1 MSGLY
6 LYGIV
11 DAGPE
16 ALGHGLAGEALRR
29 VGGGPRAVVG
39 EPPEPPRPEPASLAA
54 HDAVVRRLAEQAPA
68 LLPARFG
75 QWLPDERALTDW
87 LAAHA
92 RELAESLAQVA
103 GCVQM
108 TLRVYGE
115 TELEPQRPS
124 ETPAEIPIESRIEAG
139 PGTRYLEQ
147 RRRDVEREHSL
158 PEIAPLREA
167 LRPLLKAERIE
178 RPATPGRLRATAYDL
193 IARDVS
199 GDYSRI
205 VAEVAPDLPDWRVT
219 VSGPWP
225 PYAFA
230 PGPIR

>member
-11 DAGPE
+11 KAGLRE
-16 ALGHGLAGEALRR
+16 GLGRGLAGEDLRLAGDGPAALS
-29 VGGGPRAVVG
+29 AIAG
-39 EPPEPPRPEPASLAA
+39 EIEEPPRPEPASLAA
-54 HDAVVRRLAEQAPA
+54 HDAVVRRLAELAPA

-92 RELAESLAQVA
+92 RELAEGLSQVA

-108 TLRVYGE
+108 TLRIFSDADAP
-115 TELEPQRPS
+115 EPPPEPPVVS
-124 ETPAEIPIESRIEAG
+124 SAAG

-147 RRRDVEREHSL
+147 RRRDAEHQRSL

-193 IARDVS
+193 IAREAAS
-199 GDYSRI
+199 DYTRL
-205 VAEVAPDLPDWRVT
+205 VAEAAPRLGSWHVT
-219 VSGPWP
+219 ASGPWP
-225 PYAFA
+225 TYAFA
-230 PGPIR
+230 PGPVR